1 MNNEKIGNN
10 IKKWRKLKKLTQQEL
25 GLLIDKNVKSI
36 QRYETGVNPIP
47 IDVLSNIAK
56 ALNIGID
63 KLIYENGGFSNK
75 IENNKYDTFIE
86 LLSSLGYEIEQ
97 FPLYIGEDNWEDVLI
112 LKKEKKE
119 LQLNMEDTNVLFSDI
134 EKYIDFSIHKME
146 NSTEFKDK
154 SIEDKIENSID
165 KYYTDGFI
173 EKIKEQIGY
182 YGSEYIEPLNTAQRL
197 VWEKWKEEN
206 IDKK

>member
-1 MNNEKIGNN
+1 MSNEKIGSN

-25 GLLIDKNVKSI
+25 GEKIDKTLSSI
-36 QRYETGVNPIP
+36 QKYEKGNVMIP

-75 IENNKYDTFIE
+75 IENNKYDTFIK

-97 FPLYIGEDNWEDVLI
+97 FPLYVLI

-146 NSTEFKDK
+146 NSTEFKDE

-182 YGSEYIEPLNTAQRL
+182 YGSEYIEPLNTAQRS

>member
-119 LQLNMEDTNVLFSDI
+119 LQLNMEDTNVLFGDI

-146 NSTEFKDK
+146 NSTEFKDE

-165 KYYTDGFI
+165 KY
-173 EKIKEQIGY
+173 
-182 YGSEYIEPLNTAQRL
+182 
-197 VWEKWKEEN
+197 
-206 IDKK
+206 

>member
-75 IENNKYDTFIE
+75 IENSKYDTFIK

-146 NSTEFKDK
+146 NSTEFKDE

-182 YGSEYIEPLNTAQRL
+182 YWSEYIEHLNTAQRL

>member
-25 GLLIDKNVKSI
+25 GEKIDKTLSSI
-36 QRYETGVNPIP
+36 QKYEKGNVMIP

-75 IENNKYDTFIE
+75 IENN
-86 LLSSLGYEIEQ
+86 
-97 FPLYIGEDNWEDVLI
+97 
-112 LKKEKKE
+112 
-119 LQLNMEDTNVLFSDI
+119 
-134 EKYIDFSIHKME
+134 IDR
-146 NSTEFKDK
+146 
-154 SIEDKIENSID
+154 
-165 KYYTDGFI
+165 YYTDGFI

>member
-75 IENNKYDTFIE
+75 IENSKYDTFI
-86 LLSSLGYEIEQ
+86 
-97 FPLYIGEDNWEDVLI
+97 
-112 LKKEKKE
+112 
-119 LQLNMEDTNVLFSDI
+119 
-134 EKYIDFSIHKME
+134 
-146 NSTEFKDK
+146 
-154 SIEDKIENSID
+154 
-165 KYYTDGFI
+165 
-173 EKIKEQIGY
+173 
-182 YGSEYIEPLNTAQRL
+182 
-197 VWEKWKEEN
+197 
-206 IDKK
+206 

>member
-25 GLLIDKNVKSI
+25 GEKIDKTLSSI
-36 QRYETGVNPIP
+36 QKYEKGNVMIP

-75 IENNKYDTFIE
+75 IENNKYDTFIK

-146 NSTEFKDK
+146 NSTEFP
-154 SIEDKIENSID
+154 STMWE
-165 KYYTDGFI
+165 
-173 EKIKEQIGY
+173 IK
-182 YGSEYIEPLNTAQRL
+182 T
-197 VWEKWKEEN
+197 
-206 IDKK
+206 

>member
-25 GLLIDKNVKSI
+25 GEKIDKTLSSI
-36 QRYETGVNPIP
+36 QKDEKGNVMIP

-63 KLIYENGGFSNK
+63 KLIYE
-75 IENNKYDTFIE
+75 
-86 LLSSLGYEIEQ
+86 
-97 FPLYIGEDNWEDVLI
+97 EDNWEDVLI

-119 LQLNMEDTNVLFSDI
+119 LQLNMEDTNVLFGDI

-146 NSTEFKDK
+146 NSTEFKDE

-182 YGSEYIEPLNTAQRL
+182 YGSEYIEPLNTAQRS